1 MERKTKVHAED
12 GKQELVITRKF
23 DLPVEP
29 LFNAHVEP
37 EPVSSVSMQ
46 SIGQLTTD
54 ILILRLPFDQG
65 MNRVHDRLK
74 DIVNRLK

>member
-1 MERKTKVHAED
+1 MERQIKVHAKD
-12 GKQELVITRKF
+12 GTQELVITRKF

-37 EPVSSVSMQ
+37 KPVSSLSMQ

-54 ILILRLPFDQG
+54 ILILRLPFD
-65 MNRVHDRLK
+65 
-74 DIVNRLK
+74 

>member
-1 MERKTKVHAED
+1 MERQIKVHAKD
-12 GKQELVITRKF
+12 GTQELVITRKF

-37 EPVSSVSMQ
+37 KPVSSLSMQ